1 MKNPFAILFGSVLF
15 LGVGTAAQAQNPYAR
30 PAVSPYTNLY
40 RVGQP
45 PLLNYQNLVRPDV
58 NFLSSI
64 QQLQTQ
70 NQATQ
75 QTLNDLQAPAGP
87 LVTGHQA
94 GFQTQ
99 NTYFLTMGTGPV
111 ITSGFTNTNLG
122 PIGRPSS
129 PIGRSGTGPGT
140 IRPGALR

>member
-1 MKNPFAILFGSVLF
+1 MKNPSAILLGSVLF

-58 NFLSSI
+58 DFRSSI
-64 QQLQTQ
+64 QQLQVQ

-75 QTLNDLQAPAGP
+75 QSLTDLQAPSAP

-111 ITSGFTNTNLG
+111 STPGFTNTNLG
-122 PIGRPSS
+122 PIGRPGS
-129 PIGRSGTGPGT
+129 PIGRSGTGTGT
-140 IRPGALR
+140 TRPGALR